1 MLKITLIDCFTV
13 PGEEKMDTPLLQST
27 DTDGDLQRTYDI
39 SHRFIDVGTVRT
51 RLQ

>member
-13 PGEEKMDTPLLQST
+13 PGEAKMDTPLLQST